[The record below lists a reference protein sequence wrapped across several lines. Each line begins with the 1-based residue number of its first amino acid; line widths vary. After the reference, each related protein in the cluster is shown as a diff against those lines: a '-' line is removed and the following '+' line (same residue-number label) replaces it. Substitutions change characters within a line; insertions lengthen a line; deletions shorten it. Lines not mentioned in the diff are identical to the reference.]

1 MNLKGL
7 DRKLRHPNHFNGG
20 IIIHILANKPKH
32 PSLLGN
38 NYTQPNPALPNQTNH
53 APIQWPWI
61 RASRHKDTVIQPR
74 MMQEASLDDLL
85 EYLSA
90 MIHAH
95 SLRVEQYRFLL
106 GCSAEE
112 VERDIKEKMNGVRRS
127 LR

>member
-1 MNLKGL
+1 
-7 DRKLRHPNHFNGG
+7 
-20 IIIHILANKPKH
+20 
-32 PSLLGN
+32 
-38 NYTQPNPALPNQTNH
+38 
-53 APIQWPWI
+53 
-61 RASRHKDTVIQPR
+61 